1 MVKKVIF
8 ILLLAPNA
16 FFFLSAAQATQQPQI
31 LYQGIT
37 TAEQTQ
43 LELSLPKNLDPGYQS
58 ITVTVTDKNQVSQVK
73 TLDFCKTLDGTIN
86 WNNVCSDATVMVSQ
100 KVLSAIHIR
109 SALPKY
115 NPRSEPK
122 KTTDIV
128 ITSLAALTVA
138 TTTRSLA
145 AKVTATKSTKQEG
158 YLSGLAKG
166 ALLLSAVLVGPG
178 DKLREKQTKSSKSG
192 ARFTSSSSRISAAS
206 PLLSRI
212 LADGNYLR
220 ATLQNFALLMYPMA
234 LMLGLFAAKS
244 VGFQAIPPSIAFVVA
259 ILAFG
264 IFDSLSGLVAVLS
277 FGLLV
282 LGTGHIGNLSS
293 FLTLV
298 GLGLVGFSPILLASV
313 FRPLRRSTVDF
324 SSYWERITDYLLA
337 SVLTGWVVK
346 QIVLGLAGL
355 SGLQLPITAYAHTLG
370 VIAGALIAVRYGL
383 EDLVSY
389 LYPGRMQSIEPT
401 YQTQS
406 PRQHGFRIV
415 MQVFVFLLVAEPFFG
430 NTSSLWIGL
439 SIFTIPLILSIFQ
452 SHFPKSA
459 IISRW
464 IPKGI
469 IEMIT
474 MTTAGY
480 LIARVLNWYP
490 QSAKG
495 YLLTAF
501 VLLGIPGFILKVLP
515 LFADEPSD
523 VWKESRSGQW
533 MYRIGGVLALI
544 FLGFIIST
552 GLLLSNNL

>member
-100 KVLSAIHIR
+100 KALSAIHIR

-234 LMLGLFAAKS
+234 LMLGFFAAKS

-259 ILAFG
+259 ILTFG

-430 NTSSLWIGL
+430 NTSALWIGL

-490 QSAKG
+490 HSARG

-523 VWKESRSGQW
+523 AWKESHNGKLL
-533 MYRIGGVLALI
+533 YRIGGVIALV

>member
-100 KVLSAIHIR
+100 KALSAIHIR

-234 LMLGLFAAKS
+234 LMLGFFAAKS

-430 NTSSLWIGL
+430 NTSALWIGL

-459 IISRW
+459 VISRW

-490 QSAKG
+490 HSASG

-523 VWKESRSGQW
+523 AWKESHNGKLL
-533 MYRIGGVLALI
+533 YRIGGVIALV

>member
-100 KVLSAIHIR
+100 KALSAIHIR

-234 LMLGLFAAKS
+234 LMLGFFAAKS

-259 ILAFG
+259 ILTFG

-430 NTSSLWIGL
+430 NTSALWIGL

-459 IISRW
+459 VISRW

-490 QSAKG
+490 HSASG

-523 VWKESRSGQW
+523 AWKESHNGKLL
-533 MYRIGGVLALI
+533 YRIGGVIALV